1 MKRIGFLLSLL
12 FFTLLTFGK
21 GNVSGVVKN
30 ENGEALLGAN
40 VIIENTYFG
49 ISTDRNGRFS
59 FVNVPEG
66 DYTLKVTYIGFKPF
80 MKKVKVGL
88 NPVELK
94 IMLIGSDILADE
106 VIVKSTRVSSD
117 MPLVHTDI
125 TREEIERQNL
135 GQDMP
140 YLMRLSPSTVV
151 SSDAGAGIGYT
162 SFRIRGTDMNRINVT
177 VNGIPLNDPESH
189 GTWWV
194 DLPDFASGVKNIQIQ
209 RGVGTST
216 NGAGAFGASVNLQ
229 TFNLKKKPY
238 AEINSSAGSFRTF
251 KNNILFGTGLI
262 NNKFSFSGR
271 FSKVNSD
278 GFINR
283 AFADLS
289 SFSLSGA
296 WYGYKSILKVMFLS
310 GKERTYQAWDGVP
323 GYILDTN
330 RTYNGIGQY
339 TDQDGVTRYY
349 DNETDNYRQNH
360 LQVFYSK
367 EFGHDLFLNLAF
379 HYTKGEGYYEQY
391 KENQEFGDYGMD
403 DVVIG
408 NDTIRE
414 TDMIRQKWLDNDLY
428 GITYSLNYR
437 KNNWNFTFGG
447 ALNKYWGNHFGKVI
461 WTQAA
466 EKGNYQHEWYRSQGI
481 KTDFNIYG
489 KAGWQLS
496 SELSIFGDLQLRR
509 LWYNIDGIDD
519 DLRDLTQDH
528 NYLFFNP
535 KFGLN
540 YNFASGHKTYFSVS
554 VANREPNRSN
564 LVDANPG
571 RPAPTYETLVDY
583 ELGYGFNSGKFAL
596 KANVYFMDYNNQLV
610 LTGEINDVGAPVMTN
625 VDQSYRLGLELITG
639 YKILKNL
646 DWEFNIT
653 LSRNKILNFTGYV
666 DDWDTWSQRSEY
678 LGVTDLSF
686 SPSVVA
692 GNSVSWE
699 PVKNLRMAVISK
711 YVGKQFID
719 NTSSNSRILH
729 PYLVHDFSVQYNI
742 YTRIIPEIGFNFLLN
757 NFSNTSYETNA
768 WIYRYYYQDVE
779 KYMDGYFPQAGIHFL
794 FGMKIKFKNF

>member
-1 MKRIGFLLSLL
+1 MKHIVFLFSLL
-12 FFTLLTFGK
+12 FFAFSVFGK
-21 GNVSGVVKN
+21 GNVSGVVEN
-30 ENGEALLGAN
+30 EKGKPLLGAN
-40 VIIENTYFG
+40 VVLENTYFG
-49 ISTDRNGRFS
+49 ISTDQDGRF
-59 FVNVPEG
+59 FFANVPEG
-66 DYTLKVTYIGFKPF
+66 VYTMRVSYIGFNSFKTE
-80 MKKVKVGL
+80 VQVGL
-88 NPVELK
+88 NSEGIKIILK
-94 IMLIGSDILADE
+94 SSDILADE

-125 TREEIERQNL
+125 DREEIESRNL

-140 YLMRLSPSTVV
+140 YLMKLNPSTVV

-229 TFNLKKKPY
+229 TFNLKKDPY

-251 KNNILFGTGLI
+251 KNNVLFGTGLI

-278 GFINR
+278 GFIDR

-296 WYGYKSILKVMFLS
+296 WYGNKSIFKVMFLS

-339 TDQDGVTRYY
+339 TDKDGVSRYY

-360 LQVFYSK
+360 LQAFYSK
-367 EFGHDLFLNLAF
+367 EFNHSLFLNLAF
-379 HYTKGEGYYEQY
+379 HYTKGKGYYEQY
-391 KENQEFGDYGMD
+391 KENQDLEDYGMEN
-403 DVVIG
+403 VVIG
-408 NDTIRE
+408 NDTITE

-437 KNNWNFTFGG
+437 RNKWDFIFGG
-447 ALNKYWGNHFGKVI
+447 ALNTYRGYHYGKVI

-466 EKGNYQHEWYRSQGI
+466 EKGDYQYEWYRNKGV
-481 KTDFNIYG
+481 KTDFNIYA
-489 KAGWQLS
+489 KAGWKLTS
-496 SELSIFGDLQLRR
+496 KLNLFGDLQLRR
-509 LWYNIDGIDD
+509 IWYNIDGVDD
-519 DLRDLTQDH
+519 DLRDLTQEH

-535 KFGLN
+535 KLGLN
-540 YNFASGHKTYFSVS
+540 YNFLSGHKTYFSIS

-564 LVDANPG
+564 LVDANPAG
-571 RPAPTYETLVDY
+571 PVPTFETLVDY
-583 ELGYGFNSGKFAL
+583 ELGYAFHSGKFAL
-596 KANVYFMDYNNQLV
+596 SANIYFMDYNNQLV

-625 VDQSYRLGLELITG
+625 VDQSYRLGMELVTG
-639 YKILKNL
+639 YKILQNL
-646 DWEFNIT
+646 TWDFNIT
-653 LSRNKILNFTGYV
+653 FSRNKILGFTEYV

-678 LGVTDLSF
+678 LGNTDLSF
-686 SPSVVA
+686 SPSLVA
-692 GNSVSWE
+692 GNSIGWE
-699 PVKNLRMAVISK
+699 PVKNLNLSVISK

-719 NTSSNSRILH
+719 NTSNDSRVLN
-729 PYLVHDFSVQYNI
+729 PYLIHDFSARYKI
-742 YTRIIPEIGFNFLLN
+742 HTRIIPEIDFNFLLN
-757 NFSNTSYETNA
+757 NFSNTAYESNA

-779 KYMDGYFPQAGIHFL
+779 QFMDGYFPQAGIHFL
-794 FGMKIKFKNF
+794 FGITIKF